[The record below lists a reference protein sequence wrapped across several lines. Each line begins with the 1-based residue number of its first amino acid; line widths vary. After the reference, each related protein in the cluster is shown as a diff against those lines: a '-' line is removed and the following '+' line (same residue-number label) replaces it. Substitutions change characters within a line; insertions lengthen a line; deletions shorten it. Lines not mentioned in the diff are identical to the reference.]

1 MFDFMQEYMTQVPG
15 VGAEPDQVNSY
26 TAETLFGGGGPAPGM
41 AALESALGPNP
52 SPSGFGTNPITN
64 PPSQNQMVPGGAN
77 GPGPMPGA
85 GPGGNV
91 IWDQARDGGSGQSVI
106 VDEIQMGKAGG
117 DIGSLGNQDVG
128 NKAARLG
135 NAVGGLANMV
145 SQAYTGFS
153 FR

>member
-1 MFDFMQEYMTQVPG
+1 MQFDFMQEYGIPG
-15 VGAEPDQVNSY
+15 VNDEVESVNSY
-26 TAETLFGGGGPAPGM
+26 TAETLFGGPQQQPGM

-64 PPSQNQMVPGGAN
+64 PPSQTQMVPGGM
-77 GPGPMPGA
+77 GPGMGPMPGA

-106 VDEIQMGKAGG
+106 VDEIQMGMAGG
-117 DIGSLGNQDVG
+117 DADMAAQMRGGG
-128 NKAARLG
+128 NKAARIG
-135 NAVGGLANMV
+135 NAFGGLVNM
-145 SQAYTGFS
+145 YTGSKGFS